1 MPGDSRRVPGPQD
14 SRSPHWYGKQ
24 PPQHQETGTRQDG
37 RADHDLRPV
46 YLHAGVVSQATGSA
60 YIELGQTKVIAA
72 VYGPREIAR
81 REEFTMKGR
90 LCCELKF
97 ATFSCRRR
105 RQHMQDNQEKDVSLI
120 VLQALE
126 PAVCLVSGGFLLITK
141 QGMCVADLV
150 QIYLSLIRSVLV
162 YGHVLL
168 DRFPKSQVDVYITVL
183 QDDGSALAAAI
194 TCAAAG
200 LADAGV
206 MMYDVVTGCS
216 VRQCGDRQL
225 LDPSGSEE
233 SSQEGEGV
241 EDHGMVTVGLLPSL
255 NQVSALVLDGHL
267 PQTTAVQLVSLVSAL
282 VLDGHLQQQT
292 AVQAVKTCI
301 GGCQGIYPILKDCL
315 VKSTRRKVPA
325 VDPTL
330 IRTSIDGQNGRT

>member
-1 MPGDSRRVPGPQD
+1 MPTDSRRVPGPQD
-14 SRSPHWYGKQ
+14 SRSPHWYGK
-24 PPQHQETGTRQDG
+24 HATRQEGDTRPDG
-37 RADHDLRPV
+37 RGDHDLRPV

-60 YIELGQTKVIAA
+60 YIEMGQTKVIAA

-97 ATFSCRRR
+97 ATFACRRR
-105 RQHMQDNQEKDVSLI
+105 RQHIQDNQEKDGALI

-126 PAVCLVSGGFLLITK
+126 PAVC
-141 QGMCVADLV
+141 
-150 QIYLSLIRSVLV
+150 
-162 YGHVLL
+162 L

-206 MMYDVVTGCS
+206 MMYDVVAGCS
-216 VRQCGDRQL
+216 VRQCGERQL
-225 LDPSGSEE
+225 LDPSVSEE
-233 SSQEGEGV
+233 LCQEGESA

-255 NQVSALVLDGHL
+255 NQVSALALDGHL
-267 PQTTAVQLVSLVSAL
+267 E
-282 VLDGHLQQQT
+282 QQT

-315 VKSTRRKVPA
+315 VTSTRKKIPA
-325 VDPTL
+325 LDPKSSHASTE
-330 IRTSIDGQNGRT
+330 GQNGQT

>member
-126 PAVCLVSGGFLLITK
+126 PAVCL
-141 QGMCVADLV
+141 
-150 QIYLSLIRSVLV
+150 
-162 YGHVLL
+162 

-225 LDPSGSEE
+225 LDPSSSEE
-233 SSQEGEGV
+233 SSQEGENA

-267 PQTTAVQLVSLVSAL
+267 PQ
-282 VLDGHLQQQT
+282 QT

-301 GGCQGIYPILKDCL
+301 SGCQGIYPILKDCL
-315 VKSTRRKVPA
+315 VTSTRRKVPA
-325 VDPTL
+325 VDPTS
-330 IRTSIDGQNGRT
+330 IRASTDGQNGRT